1 MNEQKHSNQSYLLD
15 SAKSWQNIIDKVFH
29 LYGTK
34 LLGITSTN
42 ILLKK
47 TLPNLLKGYELA
59 VQHNLMKDEIHP
71 QLLESLSKSNIE
83 ASINPMLETMDC
95 VLSMCKALSNPDKDA
110 QDLYAKQLIE
120 NNLNAF
126 EFKGNTRS
134 LIEFNSNQDFNVHM
148 QELFLNATLWQLLS
162 FAQDSIKNP
171 EKKISIYFSKQ
182 NDTENAIHFK
192 MVSSDI
198 QKNYTQFLNNTL
210 TKTHEK
216 FVPGIEFCRLALLHS
231 GGNIIYEV
239 KEAESIEFIIV
250 LPKASE

>member
-15 SAKSWQNIIDKVFH
+15 SAKSWQKIIDKVFH
-29 LYGTK
+29 LFGTK
-34 LLGITSTN
+34 LLGITSTD

-83 ASINPMLETMDC
+83 ASINPMLETMDG

-126 EFKGNTRS
+126 EFKGNTRN

>member
-1 MNEQKHSNQSYLLD
+1 MTEQKLFNQSYLLD
-15 SAKSWQNIIDKVFH
+15 SAKSWQRIIDKVFH
-29 LYGTK
+29 LFGTK
-34 LLGITSTN
+34 LLGITSTD

-83 ASINPMLETMDC
+83 ASINPMLETMDS
-95 VLSMCKALSNPDKDA
+95 VLSMCKTLSNPDKNA
-110 QDLYAKQLIE
+110 QDLSAKQLIE
-120 NNLNAF
+120 NNLSAF
-126 EFKGNTRS
+126 EFKDDTRS
-134 LIEFNSNQDFNVHM
+134 LIEFDSNHDFNIHM
-148 QELFLNATLWQLLS
+148 QELFLNTTLWQLFS

-171 EKKISIYFSKQ
+171 EKKINIHFSKQ
-182 NDTENAIHFK
+182 NDTENAIHLK
-192 MVSSDI
+192 IISSDV

-216 FVPGIEFCRLALLHS
+216 FVPGIEFCRLALLHN

-239 KEAESIEFIIV
+239 KEAESIEFVII
-250 LPKASE
+250 LPKTS